1 MAALD
6 DLGAIVRRIIET
18 YAALKPSYGEVV
30 IETVFDEAK
39 GHYELMHAG
48 WNGNRRIHGSVL
60 HLDII
65 DGKVWIQHDGTEQGF
80 ARDLKAGGV
89 PRDHIMLTFQH
100 MSRRRLG
107 DYAAA

>member
-65 DGKVWIQHDGTEQGF
+65 DGKVWVQHDGTEHGV
-80 ARDLKAGGV
+80 ANDLLDAGV
-89 PRDHIMLTFQH
+89 PRERIVLAFKHPTLRRHMEFAQH
-100 MSRRRLG
+100 
-107 DYAAA
+107 